1 MYNNDD
7 GDENVE
13 IRVMNEENVKLFK
26 EKLSDVNWPN
36 VCSSEDVN
44 ITYRQFLIK
53 FQELYAECIPKK
65 SIKKRKTRNT
75 PKTPWMT
82 KFLMKCIRRRNV
94 LYYHYY

>member
-7 GDENVE
+7 DDENVE

-65 SIKKRKTRNT
+65 E
-75 PKTPWMT
+75 
-82 KFLMKCIRRRNV
+82 
-94 LYYHYY
+94 Y